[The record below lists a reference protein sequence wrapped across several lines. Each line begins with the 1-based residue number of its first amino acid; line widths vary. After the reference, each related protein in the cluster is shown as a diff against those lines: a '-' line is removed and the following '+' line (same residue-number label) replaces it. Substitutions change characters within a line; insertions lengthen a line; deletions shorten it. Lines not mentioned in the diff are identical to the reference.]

1 MLSVEY
7 SISNIQQTTHKLE
20 TDKIERVGKAKYD
33 SKKVKLETHFDKQKP
48 VVYYDYLYLENK

>member
-20 TDKIERVGKAKYD
+20 TDKTNENRKTI
-33 SKKVKLETHFDKQKP
+33 KKRTRSLPKTKS
-48 VVYYDYLYLENK
+48 N